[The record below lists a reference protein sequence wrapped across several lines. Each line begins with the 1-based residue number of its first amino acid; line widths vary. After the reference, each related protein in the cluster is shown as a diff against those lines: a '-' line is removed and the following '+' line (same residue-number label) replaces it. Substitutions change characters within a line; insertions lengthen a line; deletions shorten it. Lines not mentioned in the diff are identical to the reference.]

1 MLLFSIISTGFK
13 KINNLISN
21 KQVFWDLETS
31 GAGKKEHPKA
41 FASTPKWEQILQIAA
56 IVVDESLQPTNQNM
70 NEFCRPR
77 TSIIAQPGALL
88 TTQQGIKESLQAKH
102 SSYELI
108 SMINNKFEE
117 WKKENDNLVFIGH
130 NVISFDSTVLEYN
143 LFNNLYFPYIDR
155 KNRGDT
161 LNLARALYAI
171 NPSVIKTPLTA
182 KGNPSFRLENLAKL
196 NNLPVEFAH
205 DAYSD
210 VKTSIALTKFFHDSD
225 PESWSQLAMTMNK
238 EKAIEFINDNKGFCY
253 LTTFA
258 GRIKLEA
265 LSVVC
270 ESSYSGWFNAFNLAY
285 DPKPLLEANNEE
297 FKSLIK
303 KKNRYVITNQHPIL
317 LSGKLATN
325 YKPYNELGAEVLNER
340 AKMVFKN
347 KSLADKFKHMEID
360 RQLEKEDESSQD
372 NVFPESKANMFT
384 QFGQQD
390 LIREF
395 HEKKS
400 WEEKYKIGLSFRDP
414 RAQFIA
420 KRLIFD
426 ESPSTLSD
434 DDFKFMHQELHDR
447 LVINQERPFTTI
459 PEAMEQ
465 IDNELEKIDSS
476 EVEDKDKKLKILK
489 DYNTYLIFLENY
501 FKNKNAKPLKTG
513 IELVKQIF
521 N

>member
-1 MLLFSIISTGFK
+1 MK
-13 KINNLISN
+13 KFISN

-31 GAGKKEHPKA
+31 GAGKKEHPKS
-41 FASTPKWEQILQIAA
+41 FATTPKWEQILQIAA
-56 IVVDESLQPTNQNM
+56 IVVDENLQPTNQNM

-88 TTQQGIKESLQAKH
+88 TTQQGIRESLQAKH

-108 SMINNKFEE
+108 SMINNQFDE
-117 WKKENDNLVFIGH
+117 WKKENDELIFIGH
-130 NVISFDSTVLEYN
+130 NIISFDSTVLEYN

-171 NPSVIKTPLTA
+171 NSSSIKTPLTA
-182 KGNPSFRLENLAKL
+182 KGNPSFRLEKLAEL

-210 VKTSIALTKFFHDSD
+210 VKTSIALTKFIHDSD
-225 PESWSQLAMTMNK
+225 PESWEQLTMTMNK
-238 EKAIEFINDNKGFCY
+238 DKAIEFINKNKGFCY

-265 LSVVC
+265 LSMVC

-285 DPKPLLEANNEE
+285 DPKPLLEANIEE
-297 FKSLIK
+297 FKTLIK

-325 YKPYNELGAEVLNER
+325 FEPYNDLGSEILNER

-347 KSLADKFKHMEID
+347 KSLAEKFKHMEID

-372 NVFPESKANMFT
+372 NIFPESKANKFT
-384 QFGQQD
+384 EFGQQD
-390 LIREF
+390 VIQKF
-395 HEKKS
+395 HQQKT
-400 WEEKYKIGLSFRDP
+400 WEEKYKIALTLRDP

-426 ESPSTLSD
+426 ESASTLSD
-434 DDFKFMHQELHDR
+434 EDFKMVHKELHDR

-459 PEAMEQ
+459 PEAMNQ
-465 IDNELEKIDSS
+465 IDDELAKIETSEDEEK
-476 EVEDKDKKLKILK
+476 EKKIKILD
-489 DYNTYLIFLENY
+489 DYNTYLMFLDNY
-501 FKNKNAKPLKTG
+501 FKDKNAKPLKTG
-513 IELVKQIF
+513 KDLVKQIF
-521 N
+521 G

>member
-1 MLLFSIISTGFK
+1 M
-13 KINNLISN
+13 INKLISN

-41 FASTPKWEQILQIAA
+41 FSSTPKWEQIMQIAA
-56 IVVDESLQPTNQNM
+56 IIVDENLQPTNQNM

-88 TTQQGIKESLQAKH
+88 TTQQGIRESLQAKH

-108 SMINNKFEE
+108 SMINNQFEE

-161 LNLARALYAI
+161 LNLARALYAL
-171 NPSVIKTPLTA
+171 NPSSIKTPLTD
-182 KGNPSFRLENLAKL
+182 KGNPSFRLEKLAKL

-210 VKTSIALTKFFHDSD
+210 VKTSIALTKFIHDSD
-225 PESWSQLAMTMNK
+225 PESWSQLSMTMNK
-238 EKAIEFINDNKGFCY
+238 NNAIEFINSNKGFCY

-265 LSVVC
+265 LSMVC

-285 DPKPLLEANNEE
+285 DPKPLLEANIEE

-303 KKNRYVITNQHPIL
+303 KKNRYVISNQHPIL
-317 LSGKLATN
+317 LPGKLATN
-325 YKPYNELGAEVLNER
+325 YEPYNELGSDILNER

-372 NVFPESKANMFT
+372 NIFPESKANKFT
-384 QFGQQD
+384 EFGQQD
-390 LIREF
+390 VIKNF
-395 HEKKS
+395 HEQKS
-400 WEEKYKIGLSFRDP
+400 WEEKYKVVLSLRDP

-426 ESPSTLSD
+426 ESPKTLTNE
-434 DDFKFMHQELHDR
+434 DFKMVHHELHDR

-459 PEAMEQ
+459 PEAMSQ
-465 IDNELEKIDSS
+465 IDTEFANLEDGDDENKEQKII
-476 EVEDKDKKLKILK
+476 ILK
-489 DYNTYLIFLENY
+489 DYNKYLTFMEKY
-501 FKNKNAKPLKTG
+501 FSNKNADPLPIG
-513 IELVKQIF
+513 SELSKHIF
-521 N
+521 G

>member
-1 MLLFSIISTGFK
+1 MSK
-13 KINNLISN
+13 NLVLN

-41 FASTPKWEQILQIAA
+41 FSSTPKWEQIMQIAA
-56 IVVDESLQPTNQNM
+56 IIVDENLKPTNQNM

-88 TTQQGIKESLQAKH
+88 TTQQGIRESLQAKH

-108 SMINNKFEE
+108 SMINNQFEE

-161 LNLARALYAI
+161 LNLARALYAL
-171 NPSVIKTPLTA
+171 NPSSIKTPLTN
-182 KGNPSFRLENLAKL
+182 KGNPSFRLEKLAKL

-210 VKTSIALTKFFHDSD
+210 VKTSIALTKFIHDSD
-225 PESWSQLAMTMNK
+225 PESWSQLSMTMNK
-238 EKAIEFINDNKGFCY
+238 NNAIEFINSNKGFCY

-265 LSVVC
+265 LSMVC

-285 DPKPLLEANNEE
+285 DPKPLLEANIEE

-303 KKNRYVITNQHPIL
+303 KKNRYVISNQHPIL
-317 LSGKLATN
+317 LPGKLATN
-325 YKPYNELGAEVLNER
+325 YEPYNELGSDVLNER

-372 NVFPESKANMFT
+372 NIFPESKANKFT
-384 QFGQQD
+384 EFGQQD
-390 LIREF
+390 VIKNF
-395 HEKKS
+395 HELKS
-400 WEEKYKIGLSFRDP
+400 WEEKYKVALSLRDP

-426 ESPSTLSD
+426 ESPKTLSKE
-434 DDFKFMHQELHDR
+434 DFKMVHRELHDR

-459 PEAMEQ
+459 PEAMSQ
-465 IDNELEKIDSS
+465 IDTEFANLEDGDNENKEQKIM
-476 EVEDKDKKLKILK
+476 ILK
-489 DYNTYLIFLENY
+489 DYNKYLTLMEKY
-501 FKNKNAKPLKTG
+501 FSNKNADPLPIGSK
-513 IELVKQIF
+513 LCKHIF
-521 N
+521 G

>member
-1 MLLFSIISTGFK
+1 M
-13 KINNLISN
+13 INKLISN

-41 FASTPKWEQILQIAA
+41 FSSTPKWEQIMQIAA
-56 IVVDESLQPTNQNM
+56 IVVDTNLQPTNQNM
-70 NEFCRPR
+70 NAFCRPR

-88 TTQQGIKESLQAKH
+88 TTRQGIRESLQAIH

-108 SMINNKFEE
+108 SMINNQFEE

-161 LNLARALYAI
+161 LNLARALYAL
-171 NPSVIKTPLTA
+171 NPSSIKTPLTD
-182 KGNPSFRLENLAKL
+182 KGNPSFRLEKLATL

-210 VKTSIALTKFFHDSD
+210 VKTSIALTKFIHDSD
-225 PESWSQLAMTMNK
+225 PESWKQLSMTMNK
-238 EKAIEFINDNKGFCY
+238 HNAIEFINSNKGFCY

-265 LSVVC
+265 LSMVC

-285 DPKPLLEANNEE
+285 DPKPLLEANIEE

-303 KKNRYVITNQHPIL
+303 KKNRYVISNQHPIL
-317 LSGKLATN
+317 LPGKLATN
-325 YKPYNELGAEVLNER
+325 YEPYNELGSDVLNER
-340 AKMVFKN
+340 AKIVFKN

-372 NVFPESKANMFT
+372 NIFPESKANKFT
-384 QFGQQD
+384 EFGQQD
-390 LIREF
+390 VIKNF
-395 HEKKS
+395 HELKS
-400 WEEKYKIGLSFRDP
+400 WEEKYKVALSLRDP

-426 ESPSTLSD
+426 ESPKTLSKE
-434 DDFKFMHQELHDR
+434 DFKMVHRELHDR

-459 PEAMEQ
+459 PEAMSQ
-465 IDNELEKIDSS
+465 IDTEFANLEDGDNENKEQKII
-476 EVEDKDKKLKILK
+476 ILK
-489 DYNTYLIFLENY
+489 DYNKYLTFMEKYFSNNNADPLPIGSELCKHIF
-501 FKNKNAKPLKTG
+501 G
-513 IELVKQIF
+513 
-521 N
+521 